1 MSRCGHFRPWLEPPL
16 KDMHP
21 AQVHPVVPGRGGR
34 GRALRRRA
42 IVAVPPPPA
51 QPPPVPP
58 RQRKAPIPKALRE
71 ALWLQHFGKAF
82 ESKCSVA
89 WCPNRITVYDFQA
102 GHNVP
107 ESKGGATT
115 LENLVPI
122 CSRCNLSMGS
132 QYSIDEW
139 NTLGASAGTGPL
151 PRPPPLWARFKERLA
166 RYFRC
171 FEARPP
177 AVVAPPPGA
186 KRPSK
191 HAKK

>member
-1 MSRCGHFRPWLEPPL
+1 MSRRGHFRPWLEPPL
-16 KDMHP
+16 KDMHTT
-21 AQVHPVVPGRGGR
+21 QVHPVVPGRGGR
-34 GRALRRRA
+34 GRAVRRRA
-42 IVAVPPPPA
+42 VIAPPA
-51 QPPPVPP
+51 
-58 RQRKAPIPKALRE
+58 APAYKKTTIPKALRE
-71 ALWLQHFGKAF
+71 ALWLKYFGKEF
-82 ESKCSVA
+82 EARCCVT
-89 WCPNRITVYDFQA
+89 WCPNSITVYDFQA

-139 NTLGASAGTGPL
+139 NTLGAGVLSGAPTVKPAT
-151 PRPPPLWARFKERLA
+151 PWARFKERLA

-177 AVVAPPPGA
+177 AVVAPPPA
-186 KRPSK
+186 ATRASKR
-191 HAKK
+191 AKK